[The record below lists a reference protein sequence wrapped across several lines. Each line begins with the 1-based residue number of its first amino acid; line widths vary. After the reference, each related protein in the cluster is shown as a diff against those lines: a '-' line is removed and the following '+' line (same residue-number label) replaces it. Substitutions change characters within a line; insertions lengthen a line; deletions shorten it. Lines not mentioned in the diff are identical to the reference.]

1 MASEDLTPARAA
13 LEDAATYV
21 ERHKVFQ
28 LFESL
33 LQDVLVARPS
43 DPLSHLITSLK
54 REPVPKVVIAGPPGA
69 QARSVCELLA
79 SKKGMVHVIASDV
92 VRELARLNFKPAVEA
107 KALIDSGKE
116 VPDAVMLE
124 MLKEKLTSGDCRSTG
139 WVLEGYPSTAT
150 QARAMCTAGLLPT
163 RFIHL
168 ALSDAAVTRR
178 LTGRRVDP
186 VENKVYHLQDA
197 PPPNGEVANR
207 LVQRGEDMP
216 PHVAERL
223 AAYRQ
228 HMSGVLPCFSKV
240 LAELNGDEA
249 GGVDAILE
257 RALPL
262 VSPYMPSRAP
272 RGAARVCLLGGPGSN
287 AEALGAALALR
298 YGAKLVSAVE
308 LLHSAALSGDK
319 KAKAAME
326 HPNNPL
332 EAGRPLLG
340 PLILERIAKE
350 DVRTSGFV
358 LVGFP
363 ATPGHAKELEKAKVW
378 LRDVVHLK
386 LSDDDALAAVTQTR
400 YDPYDGE
407 VYHLESKPP
416 RDYDTAERLVQHPNH
431 KPAVVKKLLS
441 EYNKELPKLLKVYSG
456 MLRTEDARRS
466 ERELVE
472 RLAPCFL
479 SL

>member
-1 MASEDLTPARAA
+1 MYLWFLLVGNLVSARDDGLREVFRFRMAEELTPALAA

-79 SKKGMVHVIASDV
+79 SQKGLVHVIASDV

-107 KALIDSGKE
+107 KALVDSGKE
-116 VPDAVMLE
+116 VPDAMMLE

-168 ALSDAAVTRR
+168 ALSDAEVTRR

-186 VENKVYHLQDA
+186 AENKVYHLQDA

-216 PHVAERL
+216 PRVAERL

-249 GGVDAILE
+249 VKVVMSTRSAVKLRVLAANGQPVKAYRLGLMRYFPQNPDSIGKVLEFGDAGTMAMSLDE
-257 RALPL
+257 RATLTNMAVEAAGTL
-262 VSPYMPSRAP
+262 NEIPS
-272 RGAARVCLLGGPGSN
+272 RGAAALIAAGST
-287 AEALGAALALR
+287 
-298 YGAKLVSAVE
+298 
-308 LLHSAALSGDK
+308 
-319 KAKAAME
+319 KA
-326 HPNNPL
+326 
-332 EAGRPLLG
+332 
-340 PLILERIAKE
+340 
-350 DVRTSGFV
+350 TSSS
-358 LVGFP
+358 
-363 ATPGHAKELEKAKVW
+363 H
-378 LRDVVHLK
+378 
-386 LSDDDALAAVTQTR
+386 
-400 YDPYDGE
+400 
-407 VYHLESKPP
+407 PP
-416 RDYDTAERLVQHPNH
+416 RPVL
-431 KPAVVKKLLS
+431 
-441 EYNKELPKLLKVYSG
+441 
-456 MLRTEDARRS
+456 
-466 ERELVE
+466 
-472 RLAPCFL
+472 
-479 SL
+479 